1 MYQYIAM
8 LSACISIMQCCI
20 SREAREELW
29 IRFSAWI
36 KELCQEE
43 ERIINR
49 EIGKVLRC
57 IISLLEIRQHYN
69 YPHSACFPED
79 STTGAPM
86 PTVAGD
92 HSNDVTMPH
101 QKDLVLVI
109 AEPCPMHKNGYRSIF
124 CCHLEEIVKLSV
136 AETV

>member
-1 MYQYIAM
+1 MRNIIYLIEHESLYDYTGLQSIYQYT
-8 LSACISIMQCCI
+8 MQCCI

-36 KELCQEE
+36 KERCQEE

-69 YPHSACFPED
+69 YQHSAAFLNTP
-79 STTGAPM
+79 S
-86 PTVAGD
+86 
-92 HSNDVTMPH
+92 
-101 QKDLVLVI
+101 VI
-109 AEPCPMHKNGYRSIF
+109 NMGEFRLLARGGGRYPYQTSI
-124 CCHLEEIVKLSV
+124 CVCYMNTQPVVQPVIHDI
-136 AETV
+136 T